1 VDVKLRVFKAVAN
14 EKRMRMIESLHRKG
28 RISLREISNILDIP
42 EATAC
47 RNLKILENAGLV
59 KSEIRNGIAAYW
71 IDNAKTPSV
80 IHDVLQIIIRK

>member
-1 VDVKLRVFKAVAN
+1 
-14 EKRMRMIESLHRKG
+14 MIELLHKKG
-28 RISLREISNILDIP
+28 RISLRAISNILDIP

-71 IDNAKTPSV
+71 IDNAKAPSV
-80 IHDVLQIIIRK
+80 IQDVLQIIIRK